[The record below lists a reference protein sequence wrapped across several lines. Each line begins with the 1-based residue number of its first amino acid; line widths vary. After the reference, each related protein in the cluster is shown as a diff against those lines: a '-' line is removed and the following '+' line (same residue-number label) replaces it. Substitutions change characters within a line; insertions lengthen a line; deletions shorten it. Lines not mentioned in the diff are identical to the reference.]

1 MLFRDIKGNLVEIC
15 KKNYINDRDYY
26 CAIMKTKGF
35 ASKSSKYT
43 ELNRIKELIK
53 K

>member
-35 ASKSSKYT
+35 VFRSSKYS
-43 ELNRIKELIK
+43 ELNRITDLIK